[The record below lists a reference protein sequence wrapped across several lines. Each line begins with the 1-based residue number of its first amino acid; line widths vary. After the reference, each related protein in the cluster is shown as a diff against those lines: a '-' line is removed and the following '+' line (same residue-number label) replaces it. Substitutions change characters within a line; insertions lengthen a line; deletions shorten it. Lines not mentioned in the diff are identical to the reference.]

1 MVPLAGEPVPNLLI
15 DTCGWIAVIDA
26 RINIDIEME
35 RTIGQANWILP
46 LQVKEEIDRLA
57 EGRNDL
63 LLDLL
68 ANRSTIITDEEGH
81 TDDVLVR
88 LAQRLDAPVLTVDK
102 ILKRRLVAAG
112 CTYLEVVRDRS
123 LRLVD

>member
-1 MVPLAGEPVPNLLI
+1 MEPLAGEPVPDLLI
-15 DTCGWIAVIDA
+15 DACGWIAVIDA

-68 ANRSTIITDEEGH
+68 ANRATIIKDEEGH
-81 TDDVLVR
+81 TDDILVR
-88 LAQRLDAPVLTVDK
+88 LARRLDAPVLTVDK
-102 ILKRRLVAAG
+102 NLKRRLVAVG
-112 CTYLEVVRDRS
+112 CNYLEVVRDRS

>member
-81 TDDVLVR
+81 TDDVLVQ

-102 ILKRRLVAAG
+102 ILKRRLVSAG
-112 CTYLEVVRDRS
+112 CAYLEVVRDRS

>member
-81 TDDVLVR
+81 TDDVLVQ

-112 CTYLEVVRDRS
+112 CAYLEVVRDRS

>member
-1 MVPLAGEPVPNLLI
+1 MPDLLI
-15 DTCGWIAVIDA
+15 DACGWVAVIDA
-26 RINIDIEME
+26 RINIDLEME

-46 LQVKEEIDRLA
+46 SQAKKEIDR
-57 EGRNDL
+57 
-63 LLDLL
+63 
-68 ANRSTIITDEEGH
+68 STILEDEEGH

-102 ILKRRLVAAG
+102 VLKRRLAAAG
-112 CTYLEVVRDRS
+112 CAYLEVVRDRS